1 VAACT
6 RADVTMADDARYG
19 NNQSREFTAFVTL
32 SECCRIFSRTSII
45 QHLDRISFLHGKPL
59 EGEGLKLANELHQI
73 LISLDSR
80 TIDAVRISICFEN
93 FFKIKLLLGGYVIHN
108 VNKNVN
114 KNLADKQLKFPI
126 EISELGDDPKIL
138 NTTTIGWK
146 ILVRNE
152 YKKKIGVPLELFES
166 LEAFIERR
174 NKLHYLVADNEWF
187 SGTRL
192 DHLLYIRTC
201 YQEYVVNLHNELL
214 GDNNVPP
221 VVSARRPVT
230 RLGVLWD
237 RLGGHTNKFIFSKI
251 GKLKNM

>member
-1 VAACT
+1 
-6 RADVTMADDARYG
+6 
-19 NNQSREFTAFVTL
+19 
-32 SECCRIFSRTSII
+32 
-45 QHLDRISFLHGKPL
+45 
-59 EGEGLKLANELHQI
+59 
-73 LISLDSR
+73 
-80 TIDAVRISICFEN
+80 
-93 FFKIKLLLGGYVIHN
+93 

-201 YQEYVVNLHNELL
+201 YQEYVLTFPL
-214 GDNNVPP
+214 D
-221 VVSARRPVT
+221 
-230 RLGVLWD
+230 D
-237 RLGGHTNKFIFSKI
+237 RG
-251 GKLKNM
+251 